1 MHYIFKYFKTAFYAF
16 NKCDTFMYLINNNE
30 KNNAKICFLA
40 IFFLPGR

>member
-30 KNNAKICFLA
+30 KNMLLGN
-40 IFFLPGR
+40 IFPTW